1 MSAIF
6 NDICQSTPLSFAL
19 MNNLDIDGIY
29 AVLFETIAE
38 GLLIVD
44 TTGKIV
50 LANPQACEMFQC
62 DKETIIGNKVE
73 QLIPM
78 PSREK
83 HVKLREDYQKNPHK
97 RQMGKNLNLKA
108 VKKDGST
115 FDVEI
120 SLNHF
125 KSDGNTYVA
134 AVLTD
139 ITERVIQQ
147 NQIKELNESL
157 EQKVEE
163 RTKQVIESQKMYSAI
178 ARNFPNGTI
187 NVFDKD
193 LKYLFVEG
201 LELQELGVS
210 KEKLIGTSYL
220 DKISQEIRPTIEK
233 ELTEV
238 FKGESKIFELE
249 HQGQVY
255 KINAVPLPSGD
266 SFNSKIL
273 VVEENITAQKM
284 VEQQREEALQKERQL
299 NELKSRFVSMASH
312 EFRTPLSTVLSSVS
326 LIEKYIEK
334 TELEKTE
341 KHIKRVKNAVASLTE
356 ILNDFLSVEKL
367 ESDKYDVNTVAF
379 DYKEFVEDIVEEMKT
394 IMKTDQEIELVINA
408 ANSIINSDPKI
419 LKNILYNLISNAIK
433 YSEEGKTITFKNDI
447 VNDGLKIEVIDEGI
461 GIPKEDQ
468 EELFGRFFRAK
479 NVTNIKGTGL
489 GLNIVKKYVEMLNG
503 DINFE
508 SELNKGTTFSII
520 IPLK

>member
-1 MSAIF
+1 
-6 NDICQSTPLSFAL
+6 
-19 MNNLDIDGIY
+19 MNNPNLEGIY
-29 AVLFETIAE
+29 KVLFNTMAE
-38 GLLIVD
+38 GLLIVNSD
-44 TTGKIV
+44 GVIV
-50 LANPQACEMFQC
+50 VANPQACQMFRYE
-62 DKETIIGNKVE
+62 KEDIVGSKVE

-78 PSREK
+78 PSRKK
-83 HVKLREDYQKNPHK
+83 HVQLREEYQKNPHK

-108 VKKDGST
+108 ERKDGT
-115 FDVEI
+115 KFDVEI

-125 KSDGNTYVA
+125 KSNEETFVA

-157 EQKVEE
+157 EQKVDE

-178 ARNFPNGTI
+178 AKNFPNGTI
-187 NVFDKD
+187 NVFDRD

-210 KEKLIGTSYL
+210 KNKLIGTSYL
-220 DKISQEIRPTIEK
+220 DKISQEIRPKIEE
-233 ELTEV
+233 ELTNV
-238 FKGESKIFELE
+238 FEGEAKDFELD
-249 HQGQVY
+249 HQGQIY
-255 KINAVPLPSGD
+255 KINAVPLQNKVND
-266 SFNSKIL
+266 QIDKIL
-273 VVEENITAQKM
+273 VVEENITTQKLI
-284 VEQQREEALQKERQL
+284 EQQREEALQKERQL

-334 TELEKTE
+334 SDLEKTE
-341 KHIKRVKNAVASLTE
+341 KHIQRVKNAVAGLTE

-367 ESDKYDVNTVAF
+367 ESNKHEVNNIEF
-379 DYKEFVEDIVEEMKT
+379 NYQEFVEDIVEEMKT
-394 IMKTDQEIELVINA
+394 IIKKDQEIELIFNA
-408 ANSIINSDPKI
+408 QSSIIRSDSKI

-447 VNDGLKIEVIDEGI
+447 KNDQLNISVSDEGI
-461 GIPKEDQ
+461 GIPDEEQK
-468 EELFGRFFRAK
+468 ELFGRFFRAK

-489 GLNIVKKYVEMLNG
+489 GLNIVKKYIEMLNG
-503 DINFE
+503 DITFE
-508 SELNKGTTFSII
+508 SKLNRGSTFNII